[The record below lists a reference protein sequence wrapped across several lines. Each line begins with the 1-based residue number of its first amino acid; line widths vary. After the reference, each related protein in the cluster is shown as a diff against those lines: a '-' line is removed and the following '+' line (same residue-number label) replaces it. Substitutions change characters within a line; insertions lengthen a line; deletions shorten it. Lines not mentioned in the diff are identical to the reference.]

1 MQGRRRS
8 DKAARILGDLEL
20 PALRAKYRSLNS
32 MFREP
37 VPIALLYF
45 YTDPLEFADTRAA
58 QEQQQ
63 IEARALNKR
72 PGVIVR
78 FAELAAVGIWP
89 RVVACGESGS
99 SHLAVFVRF
108 SERGRRTLEASG
120 LALSEVLRTV
130 RRSLWVGYYVVGIG
144 VIAVAFADRIART
157 SLWQVVAGI
166 ALLAGF
172 VILIR
177 RFVR

>member
-1 MQGRRRS
+1 MTS
-8 DKAARILGDLEL
+8 A
-20 PALRAKYRSLNS
+20 PADSGL
-32 MFREP
+32 
-37 VPIALLYF
+37 
-45 YTDPLEFADTRAA
+45 
-58 QEQQQ
+58 
-63 IEARALNKR
+63 
-72 PGVIVR
+72 
-78 FAELAAVGIWP
+78 LAA
-89 RVVACGESGS
+89 A
-99 SHLAVFVRF
+99 
-108 SERGRRTLEASG
+108 LEASG